1 MFKHVL
7 VPTDGSKLSDKAVKG
22 AIEFAKALGAKVTV
36 LHVTPQFKMVVDEGF
51 IVPNSA
57 NLKKRFEDESKER
70 STKILDAVKRQAG
83 ASGVTA
89 EGVAAASDTPWDE
102 IINQAKKRKCDLI
115 MMASHGRRGITGVL
129 LGSETSKVLTHSK
142 VPVLV
147 YR

>member
-1 MFKHVL
+1 MFKHIL
-7 VPTDGSKLSDKAVKG
+7 VPTDGSKLSEKAVKG
-22 AIEFAKALGAKVTV
+22 ALEFAKALGAKLTV

-57 NLKKRFEDESKER
+57 NLKKRFEEESTER
-70 STKILDAVKRQAG
+70 AGKILDAVKRQAG
-83 ASGVTA
+83 AAGVA
-89 EGVAAASDTPWDE
+89 ADGVAAASDTPWDE

-129 LGSETSKVLTHSK
+129 LGSETAKVLTHSK